1 VLEVSRPNLV
11 LYAAENKWD
20 NATSKWT
27 RMAVQM
33 LYLIQS
39 GHSLRRSHFT
49 LTETERKEND

>member
-1 VLEVSRPNLV
+1 VLEVSQPNLV
-11 LYAAENKWD
+11 LYSAENKRD
-20 NATSKWT
+20 KSTSKWT